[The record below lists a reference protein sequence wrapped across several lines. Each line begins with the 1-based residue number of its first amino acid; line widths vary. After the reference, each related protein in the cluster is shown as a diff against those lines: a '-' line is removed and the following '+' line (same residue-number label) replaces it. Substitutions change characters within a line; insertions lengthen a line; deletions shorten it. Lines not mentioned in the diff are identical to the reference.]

1 MCEWSG
7 RHSLRI
13 FYQDKL
19 YEVRTNLPQ
28 QTGGHYLPPQTP
40 GYPGGC
46 AGVCILRDAGVTSI
60 SLWDI
65 IPHLL
70 CPASSCHHGPLY
82 KVQNLWGILTYIL
95 HEKEWCQTI
104 CIARN
109 LAYSCYIVNILGWES
124 KFKRQHLKILVETSG
139 ECPEQGL
146 LLGGRSQFSRCL
158 VCF

>member
-1 MCEWSG
+1 MTFSSCIHHLYLFQDHPLPLVCEWSG

-60 SLWDI
+60 SL
-65 IPHLL
+65 
-70 CPASSCHHGPLY
+70 
-82 KVQNLWGILTYIL
+82 
-95 HEKEWCQTI
+95 
-104 CIARN
+104 
-109 LAYSCYIVNILGWES
+109 
-124 KFKRQHLKILVETSG
+124 
-139 ECPEQGL
+139 
-146 LLGGRSQFSRCL
+146 
-158 VCF
+158 